1 MQVGVVI
8 AAHNPIAG
16 DLERAV
22 ASVRDQTFTDWRC
35 VIVDDGSREP
45 IPPIEG
51 AEVVRQV
58 NRGVS
63 AARNRG
69 AELVG
74 GDLIAFLDQDDDWH
88 VEKLERQVAFMHS
101 ERLDLC
107 DTNFE
112 IVRDSLPVAGGYWDH
127 HGDFVA
133 LLGTAAIGLSTLVV
147 GRAAFEHVGGFDPS
161 YPTVQDW
168 QLVLALTYAG
178 YRLKRLPDVL
188 CTYRL
193 HAENASSDYRAAYRE
208 KMAIYRRYAMLDR
221 RREVQTAI
229 SAGRRRTREVYANQ
243 AIDAY
248 RQSRDVRHLL
258 WAATHQ
264 AGVTSRAV
272 LKSLLARRSTTP
284 ESDPDE
290 VA

>member
-45 IPPIEG
+45 IPPLEG
-51 AEVVRQV
+51 VEVVRQV
-58 NRGVS
+58 HRGVS

-88 VEKLERQVAFMHS
+88 LEKLERQVAFMRR

-112 IVRDSLPVAGGYWDH
+112 IIRDRLPVADGYWDH
-127 HGDFVA
+127 HGDFLA

-147 GRAAFEHVGGFDPS
+147 GRAAFEHVGGFDPR

-168 QLVLALTYAG
+168 QLVLALTHAG
-178 YRLKRLPDVL
+178 YRLKRLPEVL

-193 HAENASSDYRAAYRE
+193 HTENASSDYRAAYRE
-208 KMAIYRRYAMLDR
+208 KMSIYQRWATVDR
-221 RREVQTAI
+221 RREVKTAI
-229 SAGRRRTREVYANQ
+229 SAGRRRTREVYAYQ

-248 RQSRDVRHLL
+248 RRSRDVRHLL

-264 AGVTSRAV
+264 AGVTSRAI
-272 LKSLLARRSTTP
+272 LKNLLARGPTTP
-284 ESDPDE
+284 RRKADD

>member
-22 ASVRDQTFTDWRC
+22 ASVRNQTFTDWRC

-45 IPPIEG
+45 IAPLEG

-63 AARNRG
+63 AARNHG

-74 GDLIAFLDQDDDWH
+74 GELIAFLDQDDDWH
-88 VEKLERQVAFMHS
+88 VEKLERQVAFMRR

-112 IVRDSLPVAGGYWDH
+112 IIRDSLRVADGYWDH

-147 GRAAFEHVGGFDPS
+147 GRTAFEHVDGFDPR

-178 YRLKRLPDVL
+178 YRLKRLPEVL

-193 HAENASSDYRAAYRE
+193 HTENASSDYRAAYRE
-208 KMAIYRRYAMLDR
+208 KMAIYRRYATLDP

-229 SAGRRRTREVYANQ
+229 SAGRRRTREVYAYQ

-248 RQSRDVRHLL
+248 RQSRDLRHLL
-258 WAATHQ
+258 WAATHH
-264 AGVTSRAV
+264 AGVTSGAV
-272 LKSLLARRSTTP
+272 FKRLLARRSTSP
-284 ESDPDE
+284 ESNPDE